1 MGFGDNTYRDTRT
14 GQTMHGRID
23 LEELKRLTSD
33 GDIETVIVA
42 FPDMYGRLVGK
53 RVVARYF
60 LEEVAA
66 HGMHACNY
74 LLACD
79 MEMDPVPGYGFTS
92 WEKGYGDFRPLPDF
106 NTMRILSWHEKT
118 ALVLCDVASET
129 SDELVPFA
137 PRSILRRQIAGAA
150 DRGFTALGA
159 SELELYVF
167 KDSYESA
174 AKKGYINLEPIGR
187 VIEDYH
193 ILQGTKEE
201 FLIGKIR
208 SHLERSGV
216 PVESS
221 KGEWGP
227 GQQEIG
233 LRYAELVEMADRH
246 TIYKHAAKEIAW
258 QNDVAVTFMAKWD
271 ERYAGSSCHIH
282 MSLWDSAGKEAL
294 FPGEDRLDAGST
306 AIRCSSTFRHFLGGW
321 MAHIR
326 ELFAFYAPY
335 PSSYKRYVAG
345 SFAPTGIAWS
355 ADNRTAGFRI
365 VGHGPSL
372 RIECRAAGADANV
385 YLAFAATLAA
395 GLDGIERRIEP
406 PPAFEGD
413 VYEARDLPH
422 VPRSLHE
429 SIRELEHSA
438 FARATFGDDVVEH
451 YLHFFRTEQRKFD
464 SAVTDWERRRYFEM
478 G

>member
-1 MGFGDNTYRDTRT
+1 M
-14 GQTMHGRID
+14 QGRID
-23 LEELKRLTSD
+23 LKELEKLISQ
-33 GDIETVIVA
+33 GDVDTVIVA

-53 RVVARYF
+53 RVVGRF
-60 LEEVAA
+60 FMQEVAK
-66 HGMHACNY
+66 HGMHACDY

-79 MEMDPVPGYGFTS
+79 IEMDPVPGYAFTS
-92 WEKGYGDFRPLPDF
+92 WAKGYGDFHPVPDF
-106 NTMRILSWHEKT
+106 TTMRLLSWQPRT
-118 ALVLCDVASET
+118 VLVLCDVRQMKVA
-129 SDELVPFA
+129 DPVAVA
-137 PRSILRRQIAGAA
+137 PRSILKRQIELAA
-150 DRGFTALGA
+150 EKGFKAFGA

-167 KDSYESA
+167 RDSYEAA
-174 AKKGYINLEPIGR
+174 AKKGYVGLEPIGS

-201 FLIGKIR
+201 FLIGQIR
-208 SHLERSGV
+208 SHLERSGI

-233 LRYAELVEMADRH
+233 LEYADLLEMADRH
-246 TIYKHAAKEIAW
+246 TIYKQAAKEIAW
-258 QNDVAVTFMAKWD
+258 QNNVAVTFMAKWD

-282 MSLWDSAGKEAL
+282 ASLWDRDGERSLFDGEEAL
-294 FPGEDRLDAGST
+294 GP
-306 AIRCSSTFRHFLGGW
+306 IRCSATFRHFLAGW

-335 PSSYKRYVAG
+335 PASYKRYVPG

-355 ADNRTAGFRI
+355 FDNRTAGFRV
-365 VGHGPSL
+365 VGEGQSL

-395 GLDGIERRIEP
+395 GLHGIEEKMEP
-406 PPAFEGD
+406 PASFEGD
-413 VYEARDLPH
+413 VYGAAELAQVPHSLRDSIEA
-422 VPRSLHE
+422 
-429 SIRELEHSA
+429 LEKSS
-438 FARATFGDDVVEH
+438 FARAAFGDEVIDH

-464 SAVTDWERRRYFEM
+464 SVVTDWERRRYFEM

>member
-1 MGFGDNTYRDTRT
+1 M
-14 GQTMHGRID
+14 QGRID
-23 LEELKRLTSD
+23 LEILQKMVRSD
-33 GDIETVIVA
+33 EIETVLVV

-53 RVVARYF
+53 RITGRYF
-60 LEEVAA
+60 VDEVIE
-66 HGMHACNY
+66 HGMHACDY

-79 MEMDPVPGYGFTS
+79 IDMDPVPGYAYTS
-92 WEKGYGDFRPLPDF
+92 WAKGYGDLRPVPDF
-106 NTMRILSWHEKT
+106 KTLRIASWLDKT
-118 ALVLCDVASET
+118 ALVLCDVYHRTEE
-129 SDELVPFA
+129 ELVPLA
-137 PRSILRRQIAGAA
+137 PRSLLRQQIARAAERGYTAMGA
-150 DRGFTALGA
+150 T
-159 SELELYVF
+159 ELELYVF

-174 AKKGYINLEPIGR
+174 AQKNYVALEPIGR
-187 VIEDYH
+187 LIEDYH

-201 FLIGKIR
+201 FLIGAIR
-208 SHLERSGV
+208 HHLERSGV

-246 TIYKHAAKEIAW
+246 VIYKHAAKEIAW
-258 QNDVAVTFMAKWD
+258 SKGHAVTFMAKWD

-282 MSLWDSAGKEAL
+282 MSLWDARGKKPL
-294 FPGEDRLDAGST
+294 FDGQEQLG
-306 AIRCSSTFRHFLGGW
+306 AIQCSDVFRWFLGGW

-335 PSSYKRYVAG
+335 PASYKRYVAG

-355 ADNRTAGFRI
+355 YDNRTAGFRI
-365 VGHGPSL
+365 VGEGSSL
-372 RIECRAAGADANV
+372 RIECRAAGADANP

-395 GLDGIERRIEP
+395 GLDGIEKKTEP

-413 VYEARDLPH
+413 IYAASGLPQ
-422 VPRSLHE
+422 VPRTLNE
-429 SIRELEHSA
+429 SIAALESSA
-438 FARATFGDDVVEH
+438 FARETFGDDVVDH

-464 SAVTDWERRRYFEM
+464 AVVTDWERRRYFEQA
-478 G
+478 

>member
-1 MGFGDNTYRDTRT
+1 
-14 GQTMHGRID
+14 
-23 LEELKRLTSD
+23 
-33 GDIETVIVA
+33 
-42 FPDMYGRLVGK
+42 
-53 RVVARYF
+53 
-60 LEEVAA
+60 
-66 HGMHACNY
+66 
-74 LLACD
+74 
-79 MEMDPVPGYGFTS
+79 MEMDPVPGYAFTS
-92 WEKGYGDFRPLPDF
+92 WAKGYGDFNPIPDF
-106 NTMRILSWHEKT
+106 GTMRVASWQEKS
-118 ALVLCDVASET
+118 ALVICDI
-129 SDELVPFA
+129 DVPLA
-137 PRSILRRQIAGAA
+137 PRTMLRKQVERAA
-150 DRGFTALGA
+150 KLGFTPMAA

-167 KDSYESA
+167 KDSYDSA
-174 AKKGYINLEPIGR
+174 AEKGYIRLEPIGR

-201 FLIGKIR
+201 FLIGAIR

-233 LRYAELVEMADRH
+233 LRYADAVEMADRH
-246 TIYKHAAKEIAW
+246 AIYKHAAKEIAW
-258 QNDVAVTFMAKWD
+258 ASGHAITFMAKWD

-282 MSLWDSAGKEAL
+282 MSLWDRHGKKSL
-294 FPGEDRLDAGST
+294 FEGESD
-306 AIRCSSTFRHFLGGW
+306 TFRHFLGGW

-335 PSSYKRYVAG
+335 PASYKRYVAG

-355 ADNRTAGFRI
+355 HDNRTAGFRI

-372 RIECRAAGADANV
+372 RIECRAPGADANP

-395 GLDGIERRIEP
+395 GLDGIENKIEP

-413 VYEARDLPH
+413 VYAAQELPH
-422 VPRSLHE
+422 VPHTLNE
-429 SIRELEHSA
+429 SIAALESSA
-438 FARATFGDDVVEH
+438 FARTAFGDDVVEH
-451 YLHFFRTEQRKFD
+451 YLHFFKTEQRKFD
-464 SAVTDWERRRYFEM
+464 SVVTDWERRRYFEM

>member
-1 MGFGDNTYRDTRT
+1 M
-14 GQTMHGRID
+14 QGRINLD
-23 LEELKRLTSD
+23 ELKQLVSD
-33 GDIETVIVA
+33 GEIETVIAV

-53 RVVARYF
+53 RFVAQYF
-60 LEEVAA
+60 LDDVAG
-66 HGMHACNY
+66 HGMHACDY

-79 MEMDPVPGYGFTS
+79 MEMDPVPGYAFTS
-92 WEKGYGDFRPLPDF
+92 WAKGYGDFNPIPDF
-106 NTMRILSWHEKT
+106 DTMRVASWQEKS
-118 ALVLCDVASET
+118 ALVICDI
-129 SDELVPFA
+129 DVPLA
-137 PRSILRRQIAGAA
+137 PRTMLRRQVERAA
-150 DRGFTALGA
+150 KRGFTPMAA

-174 AKKGYINLEPIGR
+174 AEKGYIRLEPIGR

-193 ILQGTKEE
+193 VLQGTKEE
-201 FLIGKIR
+201 FLIGAIR

-233 LRYAELVEMADRH
+233 LRYADAVEMADRH
-246 TIYKHAAKEIAW
+246 AIYKHAAKEIAW
-258 QNDVAVTFMAKWD
+258 KAGRAITFMAKWD

-282 MSLWDSAGKEAL
+282 MSLWDSAVKKSFFE
-294 FPGEDRLDAGST
+294 GESE
-306 AIRCSSTFRHFLGGW
+306 TFRHFLGGW

-335 PSSYKRYVAG
+335 PASYKRYVAG

-355 ADNRTAGFRI
+355 HDNRTAGFRI
-365 VGHGPSL
+365 VGEGSSL
-372 RIECRAAGADANV
+372 RIECRAPGADANP

-395 GLDGIERRIEP
+395 GLDGIENKIEP
-406 PPAFEGD
+406 PAAFEGD
-413 VYEARDLPH
+413 VYAARDLPQ
-422 VPRSLHE
+422 VPHTLNE
-429 SIRELEHSA
+429 SIAALESSA
-438 FARATFGDDVVEH
+438 FARQAFGDDVVDH
-451 YLHFFRTEQRKFD
+451 YLHFFKTEQRKFD
-464 SAVTDWERRRYFEM
+464 SVVTDWERRRYFEM